1 MAKEK
6 ELSPKKE
13 ARQQIIAQ
21 LQTALPGILE
31 ALGQKEFDSRLKK
44 VSKILTEGIK
54 VKSPKKTKE
63 VKKVKIKQA
72 DKEKAA

>member
-6 ELSPKKE
+6 AVSAKKQ
-13 ARQQIIAQ
+13 ARQQIVVQ

-54 VKSPKKTKE
+54 VKSPKKAKE

>member
-6 ELSPKKE
+6 VLSSKKQ

-44 VSKILTEGIK
+44 VSKMLTEGIK
-54 VKSPKKTKE
+54 VKSPKKVKE